1 MNSNRLVLNTLVK
14 QSEHNSGIAQDKLVT
29 ELLDSGVSNIE
40 LRREYGNSTISEFDR
55 LSKFR
60 MTKRINYFY
69 SIPDDLFINK
79 HLNLNILQYVSEA
92 QRLGASYIKMNLG
105 DFDESNDTFID
116 YLLTI
121 IPSGIQLNVENDQ
134 TESNSDI
141 EKLSLFFEKFEGRN
155 QKVGFVND
163 LGNWIFTDQDAITA
177 TNRLLKYT
185 RFVHLK
191 GYVLDQD
198 NKPKT
203 VSFVDGKLNWRLLL
217 EKFSKDLPIALE
229 YPADDVSLQA
239 DIQTLISEDL

>member
-1 MNSNRLVLNTLVK
+1 M
-14 QSEHNSGIAQDKLVT
+14 
-29 ELLDSGVSNIE
+29 
-40 LRREYGNSTISEFDR
+40 
-55 LSKFR
+55 
-60 MTKRINYFY
+60 
-69 SIPDDLFINK
+69 
-79 HLNLNILQYVSEA
+79 NLNILQYVSEA